1 MIQYDPHHWGSHL
14 FDIRGSMVRE
24 IIWRVASCVA
34 WAGFVVYVHGAWFPK
49 FEVPT
54 TVHTLTGVALSLLL
68 VFRTNASYDRF
79 WEGRKMWGSI
89 INESRNLGRSASVVL
104 RSSPRHLES
113 VVYWTIAFCYS
124 AMHELRGK
132 EGLGPI
138 AEKLP
143 PKEVQSAI
151 AAHQTPLAVAR
162 RITYHLES
170 ARASGVISDVV
181 FASLDANVQ
190 QLIDY
195 IGGCQRIHRTPLPF
209 AYVVHLRRALI
220 LYCFSLP
227 IALVKDF
234 GYWTVLWTLF
244 VTYVFAGIEE
254 IGVEIEDPFGEDE
267 NDLPVDGFCHTI
279 ESNLLELLGEPVEA
293 PLPSE
298 AE

>member
-1 MIQYDPHHWGSHL
+1 MIQYDPHSWGSHL
-14 FDIRGSMVRE
+14 FDIRGTMVRE
-24 IIWRVASCVA
+24 IIWRVATCVA
-34 WAGFVVYVHGAWFPK
+34 WAVFVVYMHGTWFPK

-79 WEGRKMWGSI
+79 WEGRKMWGAI
-89 INESRNLGRSASVVL
+89 INESRNLGRAASVVL
-104 RSSPRHLES
+104 RSSPQQLES
-113 VVYWTIAFCYS
+113 VIHWTIAFCYS
-124 AMHELRGK
+124 AMNDLRGK

-143 PKEVQSAI
+143 PKQVAAAI

-162 RITYHLES
+162 RITYHLEA
-170 ARASGVISDVV
+170 ARASGAISDIV
-181 FASLDANVQ
+181 FTSLDANVQ
-190 QLIDY
+190 QMIDY
-195 IGGCQRIHRTPLPF
+195 IGACQRIHRTPLPF

-220 LYCFSLP
+220 LYCYSLP

-267 NDLPVDGFCHTI
+267 NDLPVEGFCHTI

-293 PLPSE
+293 PEPSE